1 VTDLH
6 RRILDASLALI
17 AEQGVRAVSFRE
29 VARRAGVSHQ
39 APYHHFKNHH
49 GILQAIAREGFAAL
63 TAAMREAAAAAGGD
77 PLDALHAAGV
87 AYVLFARDHVGHFRV
102 MFQGSLM
109 DIHEAVELMPEVEQT
124 HATLVELASAAVKA
138 GHGAGLSEAEVS
150 SLCWSTVHGLAN
162 LLVEGT
168 LRSKGV
174 REEDHEALA
183 RTVVGALRRLL
194 EVGAS
199 RPGGRGSRTKRPR
212 RAKP

>member
-1 VTDLH
+1 MTDLH

-39 APYHHFKNHH
+39 APYHHFGNHH
-49 GILQAIAREGFAAL
+49 GILHAIAREGFAAL
-63 TAAMREAAAAAGGD
+63 TAAMRDAAAAAGE
-77 PLDALHAAGV
+77 PLEALGAAGV

-102 MFQGSLM
+102 MFQGSLV
-109 DIHEAVELMPEVEQT
+109 DVHDAEAPMPEAEQT
-124 HATLVELASAAVKA
+124 HATLVELATAAVRA
-138 GHGAGLSEAEVS
+138 GYGAGLSEAEVA

-174 REEDHEALA
+174 READHEEVA
-183 RTVVGALRRLL
+183 RTVVSAMSRLL
-194 EVGAS
+194 AVRPS
-199 RPGGRGSRTKRPR
+199 RPGGRAPGATARKRAR
-212 RAKP
+212 S